1 MANKEC
7 TKCIH
12 KAVCKTAESC
22 DGFVSGC
29 THFANGVV
37 ISNLETT
44 TREKL
49 MHLISDVV
57 ELYKSEYEELA
68 DHLIANGVTVQDSK
82 GVEIDQFNKWISV
95 KDRLPNCKKVIDG
108 ETYFKNVAVRVKDC
122 KFEKIAFYDD
132 EEEYWF
138 DTNFFPAVGEVT
150 HWCELPEWDLPQP
163 PKGE

>member
-12 KAVCKTAESC
+12 KEVCKTAESC
-22 DGFVSGC
+22 DGYVSGC
-29 THFANGVV
+29 KHFVV

-68 DHLIANGVTVQDSK
+68 DYLIANGVMVQ
-82 GVEIDQFNKWISV
+82 E
-95 KDRLPNCKKVIDG
+95 RLVAKQVVIDKKYG
-108 ETYFKNVAVRVKDC
+108 STRCPSCNAVLGASPHYCWQCGQKVAH
-122 KFEKIAFYDD
+122 
-132 EEEYWF
+132 
-138 DTNFFPAVGEVT
+138 N
-150 HWCELPEWDLPQP
+150 LPQP